1 MSDQR
6 QHGGPASS
14 QAGFKEGNQAEG
26 FSAERGG
33 EAAAVCGGV
42 PAGESTEEAVS
53 SASYQ
58 QAANLMKPGHVLTPS
73 LNGLNA
79 NSSPSKRLVPAVQCA
94 RCTHRVQGSS
104 PSDRQPSSPA
114 AAPRLTEKQ
123 PPEKQRN
130 SLQTNTEKQPPEK
143 QPPTACSP
151 KTHGK
156 LAPGYSVVPAYCRY
170 YGNAIKAPTNER
182 N

>member
-1 MSDQR
+1 MAALR
-6 QHGGPASS
+6 AAK
-14 QAGFKEGNQAEG
+14 QALRKEIKRRVSAL
-26 FSAERGG
+26 SAEEKRRQSVVVSQQVR
-33 EAAAVCGGV
+33 AQ
-42 PAGESTEEAVS
+42 EAVS

-58 QAANLMKPGHVLTPS
+58 QAANLMKPEHVLTPS

-79 NSSPSKRLVPAVQCA
+79 NSSP

-130 SLQTNTEKQPPEK
+130 SLQTNSLPQPAVRK
-143 QPPTACSP
+143 HTA
-151 KTHGK
+151 
-156 LAPGYSVVPAYCRY
+156 
-170 YGNAIKAPTNER
+170 N
-182 N
+182 

>member
-1 MSDQR
+1 MAALR
-6 QHGGPASS
+6 AAK
-14 QAGFKEGNQAEG
+14 QALRKEIKRRVSAL
-26 FSAERGG
+26 SAEEKRRQSVVVSQQVR
-33 EAAAVCGGV
+33 AQ
-42 PAGESTEEAVS
+42 EAVS

-143 QPPTACSP
+143 QPPDKQPPTACSP

-156 LAPGYSVVPAYCRY
+156 LAPSYSVVPAYCRY

>member
-58 QAANLMKPGHVLTPS
+58 QAANLMKPEHVLTPS

-79 NSSPSKRLVPAVQCA
+79 NSSP

-130 SLQTNTEKQPPEK
+130 SLQTNSLPQPAVRK
-143 QPPTACSP
+143 HTA
-151 KTHGK
+151 
-156 LAPGYSVVPAYCRY
+156 
-170 YGNAIKAPTNER
+170 N
-182 N
+182 

>member
-1 MSDQR
+1 MAALR
-6 QHGGPASS
+6 AAK
-14 QAGFKEGNQAEG
+14 QALRKEIKRRVSAM
-26 FSAERGG
+26 SAEEKRRQSVVVSQQVR
-33 EAAAVCGGV
+33 AQ
-42 PAGESTEEAVS
+42 EAVS

-58 QAANLMKPGHVLTPS
+58 QAANLMKPEHVLTPS

-114 AAPRLTEKQ
+114 AAPRLTDKQ

-130 SLQTNTEKQPPEK
+130 RETASRQTQRNSLQRNSLPQPAVRK
-143 QPPTACSP
+143 HTA
-151 KTHGK
+151 
-156 LAPGYSVVPAYCRY
+156 
-170 YGNAIKAPTNER
+170 N
-182 N
+182 